1 VAAKPITK
9 ISDLPPAIDSEQEV
23 AIPGYYLGQGDKHD
37 RWLLRR
43 TRDGKPVAV
52 VRIRWSGLWPV
63 AKKVK

>member
-1 VAAKPITK
+1 MTSPITK

-23 AIPGYYLGQGDKHD
+23 AIPGYYLVQGDRHD

-43 TRDGKPVAV
+43 ACDDRAVAIV
-52 VRIRWSGLWPV
+52 CIRWSGLWPV